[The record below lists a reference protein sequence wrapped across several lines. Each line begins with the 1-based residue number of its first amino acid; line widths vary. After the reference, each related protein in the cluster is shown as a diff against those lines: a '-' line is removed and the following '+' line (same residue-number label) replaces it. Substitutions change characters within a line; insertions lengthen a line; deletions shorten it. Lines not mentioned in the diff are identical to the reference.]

1 MKIVFYIF
9 YFNKY
14 ITGAFLG
21 ILAGGYI
28 MKRLQLT
35 PSGAAKFVVITNCIC
50 LVGHA
55 FFFFLGCNNPKLAG
69 ATVPYPDSLQP
80 L

>member
-1 MKIVFYIF
+1 
-9 YFNKY
+9 
-14 ITGAFLG
+14 
-21 ILAGGYI
+21 

-35 PSGAAKFVVITNCIC
+35 PSGAAKFVVITNIIC
-50 LVGHA
+50 LIGHG

-69 ATVPYPDSLQP
+69 ATVPYPGTAGSSQL